1 MPRPSKNRNPKLT
14 EWVNHGLR
22 PGAWAAGRSVQIGVL
37 IGIALAVAA
46 LYLLQSSE
54 IVTATRRLQ
63 ALRNE
68 LTAQQLENA
77 GLAATISREG
87 SIEQLRQR
95 AAKLGFKPAGEVV
108 YLPVDH
114 LPLDD
119 VPTIRSLYLR

>member
-37 IGIALAVAA
+37 VGIALAVAA

-77 GLAATISREG
+77 GLAAAISREG
-87 SIEQLRQR
+87 AIEQLRQR
-95 AAKLGFKPAGEVV
+95 AAKLGFQPAGEVV

-119 VPTIRSLYLR
+119 VPTMRLLYLR